1 MNNETFIMEL
11 PLIVEKFQSD
21 ELDKRFEILRRIYN
35 MAQNKLERQFC
46 YLSKFKEYQECTT
59 KKAKGEFIKKHPFS
73 FKDILDKSGNPL
85 MITFTK
91 YDIQG
96 YLSKFA
102 KLKIDSQYTY
112 SDMGINT
119 SMLMHMG
126 MAIWSA
132 WEKVI
137 FDSKADKISYKK
149 YGDLKSIGVDWE
161 PKHPAGF
168 ILNLQKGELKLNLNN
183 RQGQYARYITMKIR
197 FGRKEHQVWY
207 EGDALNAGEDSI
219 RVLTIVRRKIRGRYN
234 YYLQMTIRN
243 NKPQKG
249 RTLGEGRVAID
260 LGTSKIAVVAKDK
273 VHLLPLSPSI
283 LSVSDELRIIQRQM
297 DRSRRANNPQKY
309 HEDGTVK
316 KGNHDKWVNSK
327 EYIRLRNMKAELERK
342 QAAVRKQDHIALAN
356 YLLSLGNEFVIE
368 DNDVQEWAK
377 RKKEEKR
384 RKSDGKNLSKAG
396 LGKQIGNHAPSM
408 FVTILKNKVESL
420 GGTFVKVDNN
430 NRATDYDFTNNTFNE
445 HKLEERY
452 ITLGN
457 GNRHQRDTLAAF
469 NLYHLDTASEKGKC
483 YNLYEMRKHYAQFCE
498 FEKEALLRWK
508 GMTPKR
514 EKMKVR
520 EHERGL

>member
-119 SMLMHMG
+119 SMLMHTTG
-126 MAIWSA
+126 MP
-132 WEKVI
+132 V
-137 FDSKADKISYKK
+137 
-149 YGDLKSIGVDWE
+149 
-161 PKHPAGF
+161 
-168 ILNLQKGELKLNLNN
+168 LNLQKGELKLNLNN

-469 NLYHLDTASEKGKC
+469 NLYHLDTASEKEKC